1 MKTKLVIFSLL
12 YSMVL
17 SAQNFAYIQQDSI
30 LKSVSN
36 YEKTLIS
43 IDSVSKSYQK
53 EIKTMQEEWNIK
65 VGLLLKPYNVK
76 ENENIDS
83 VKSRMTAIDTTKLS
97 ILLDEDKIFIKRA
110 KSYDEI
116 VKQKYQTEVQPILNR
131 VNNAITTYAKK
142 NKIDV
147 VYVIENLRPALAYI
161 DKKKNITGVIIT
173 MLKSN

>member
-161 DKKKNITGVIIT
+161 DKKKNITSLIIT